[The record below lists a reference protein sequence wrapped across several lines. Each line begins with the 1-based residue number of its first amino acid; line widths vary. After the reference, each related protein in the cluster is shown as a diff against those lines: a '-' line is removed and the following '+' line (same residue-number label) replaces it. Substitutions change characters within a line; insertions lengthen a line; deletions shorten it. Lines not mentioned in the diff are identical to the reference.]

1 MATRIR
7 LARHGAK
14 KRPFYRI
21 IVTESRAP
29 RDGRRL
35 DQVGIYDPSHKPSR
49 VEFQCDKLSRWLRLG
64 AQPSATVAQLIKRS
78 GLSPM
83 GIAPT
88 GIAPVGIA
96 PAGIAPTGIAPTGIA
111 PTESA
116 EAEAGQSQPTPTPEP
131 GETQT

>member
-14 KRPFYRI
+14 KQPFYRI
-21 IVTESRAP
+21 IVTDSRAP

-35 DQVGIYDPSHKPSR
+35 DQVGIYDPSRNPSR
-49 VEFQCDKLSRWLRLG
+49 VEFQRDKLSHWLRLG

-78 GLSPM
+78 GLAPMGLTPM
-83 GIAPT
+83 GIALTELPT
-88 GIAPVGIA
+88 G
-96 PAGIAPTGIAPTGIA
+96 
-111 PTESA
+111 SA
-116 EAEAGQSQPTPTPEP
+116 EAAAEQSQPTPTPEP